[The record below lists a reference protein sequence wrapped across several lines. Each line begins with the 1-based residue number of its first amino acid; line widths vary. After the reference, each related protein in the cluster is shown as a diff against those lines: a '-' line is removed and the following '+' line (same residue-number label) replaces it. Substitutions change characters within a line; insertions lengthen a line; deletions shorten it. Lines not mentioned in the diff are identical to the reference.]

1 MRNNME
7 PLNKNYKIISDT
19 IIKQILEYDTFPYYY
34 SVVIFGF
41 YDNLGHKLSPV
52 TIEKFWDRDECEKT
66 AKRIY
71 NALGETFGTD
81 CVWSFIE
88 RHKDIIEIDDYGN
101 ETITKGRFHLN
112 IIHTWVQDHK
122 IEEPNRKIKRL
133 MGDDNRFGF
142 TIKDQRYQ
150 DIEDL
155 KIDLYDACIV
165 RSCDWVSRFQHSV
178 KTQPLLDRMDVEE
191 TIHYCLKDYKNGKIS
206 LQDVVLWKASDF
218 IKP

>member
-1 MRNNME
+1 ME

-19 IIKQILEYDTFPYYY
+19 IIKQILQYDVYPYYF
-34 SVVIFGF
+34 SVVTFGK
-41 YDNLGHKLSPV
+41 YSDLGHKLSPV
-52 TIEKFWDRDECEKT
+52 TIEKFWDRNECERT

-71 NALGETFGTD
+71 NALKETFGTD

-88 RHKDIIEIDDYGN
+88 RHKDNIEIDDYGN

-112 IIHTWVQDHK
+112 LVHTFVPDRF
-122 IEEPNRKIKRL
+122 IEEPERKIKRL
-133 MGDDNRFGF
+133 MGDNNRFGF

-165 RSCDWVSRFQHSV
+165 RSCDWVNRFQHSV
-178 KTQPLLDRMDVEE
+178 KTQPLLEPCDVEE
-191 TIHYCLKDYKNGKIS
+191 TIHYCLKDYKDGKIS

-218 IKP
+218 IDPKKM

>member
-1 MRNNME
+1 ME
-7 PLNKNYKIISDT
+7 PLNKNYGIISDT
-19 IIKQILEYDTFPYYY
+19 IIKQILGYDIFPYYY
-34 SVVIFGF
+34 SVITFGK
-41 YDNLGHKLSPV
+41 YDDLGHKLSPV

-66 AKRIY
+66 AVRIY
-71 NALGETFGTD
+71 NALKETFGTD
-81 CVWSFIE
+81 GVWSFIE
-88 RHKDIIEIDDYGN
+88 RHKDTIEIDACGN
-101 ETITKGRFHLN
+101 ETIIEGRFHLN
-112 IIHTWVQDHK
+112 LIHTYVQDRL

-142 TIKDQRYQ
+142 TIKDRQYP

-165 RSCDWVSRFQHSV
+165 RSCDWVNRFQNSV

-206 LQDVVLWKASDF
+206 LQDVILWKAIDF
-218 IKP
+218 YKP

>member
-1 MRNNME
+1 ME
-7 PLNKNYKIISDT
+7 PLNKNYGIISNT

-34 SVVIFGF
+34 SVVMFGF
-41 YDNLGHKLSPV
+41 YDDLGHKLSPV

-71 NALGETFGTD
+71 NALKETFGTD

-88 RHKDIIEIDDYGN
+88 RHKDTIEIDDYGN
-101 ETITKGRFHLN
+101 ETITTGKFHLN
-112 IIHTWVQDHK
+112 IIHTFVPDRF

-133 MGDDNRFGF
+133 MGDNNRFGF
-142 TIKDQRYQ
+142 TIKDRQYP

-165 RSCDWVSRFQHSV
+165 RSCDWVNRFQHSL
-178 KTQPLLDRMDVEE
+178 KTQPLLEPCDVEE
-191 TIHYCLKDYKNGKIS
+191 TIHYCLKDYKDGKIS
-206 LQDVVLWKASDF
+206 FQDVVLWKASDF
-218 IKP
+218 IDPKKI

>member
-1 MRNNME
+1 ME

-19 IIKQILEYDTFPYYY
+19 IIKQILQYDVYPYYF
-34 SVVIFGF
+34 SVVTFGK
-41 YDNLGHKLSPV
+41 YDNLGHNLSPI

-71 NALGETFGTD
+71 NALKETFGTD

-88 RHKDIIEIDDYGN
+88 RHKDTIEVDDYGN
-101 ETITKGRFHLN
+101 ETITTGRFHLN
-112 IIHTWVQDHK
+112 IIHTFVPDRF

-133 MGDDNRFGF
+133 MGDNNRFGF
-142 TIKDQRYQ
+142 TIKDRQYP

-165 RSCDWVSRFQHSV
+165 RSSDWVNRFQHSL
-178 KTQPLLDRMDVEE
+178 KTQPLLEPCDVEE

-218 IKP
+218 IDPKKM

>member
-1 MRNNME
+1 ME
-7 PLNKNYKIISDT
+7 PLNKNYGIISDT
-19 IIKQILEYDTFPYYY
+19 IIKQILGYDTLPVYF
-34 SVVIFGF
+34 SVVTFGK
-41 YDNLGHKLSPV
+41 YDNLGHKLSPI
-52 TIEKFWDRDECEKT
+52 TIEKFWDRNECERT

-71 NALGETFGTD
+71 NALKETFGTD

-88 RHKDIIEIDDYGN
+88 RHKDIIEIDNYGN

-112 IIHTWVQDHK
+112 ILHTWFQDRL

-165 RSCDWVSRFQHSV
+165 RSCDWINRYQNSV
-178 KTQPLLDRMDVEE
+178 KTQPLLEPCDVEE

-218 IKP
+218 IDPKKM